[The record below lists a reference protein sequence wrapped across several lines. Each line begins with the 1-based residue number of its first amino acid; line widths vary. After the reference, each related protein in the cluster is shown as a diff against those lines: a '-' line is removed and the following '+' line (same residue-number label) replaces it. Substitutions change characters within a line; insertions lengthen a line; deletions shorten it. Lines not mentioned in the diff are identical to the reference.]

1 MHALLSN
8 LANRQTDKQTNTD
21 KTCTSSFVGG
31 NKRLCSRFCTN
42 KANYWRTRSIA
53 RSLCN
58 IRDIVTVAA
67 IAASCIMSEIER
79 DIGQIRDFFIPS
91 AFNASVRED
100 PRRNV
105 AVMFGAGKTRMVCLA
120 DGEKVWWYLNRF
132 DRIPA
137 CDRRIEGHLTTA

>member
-1 MHALLSN
+1 M
-8 LANRQTDKQTNTD
+8 
-21 KTCTSSFVGG
+21 
-31 NKRLCSRFCTN
+31 
-42 KANYWRTRSIA
+42 
-53 RSLCN
+53 
-58 IRDIVTVAA
+58 AA

-120 DGEKVWWYLNRF
+120 DGEKV
-132 DRIPA
+132 
-137 CDRRIEGHLTTA
+137 